1 LNNQQ
6 RVHRVLPTLDRLRGY
21 PTAPHLEPLPGV
33 VAMLYQLAPQYRL
46 VLVSTRDDTAI
57 RHFFRNAGLS
67 PTIFSLILGCNDVRN
82 LLPHSDALVLA
93 TSRLLLEPSQVLM
106 VSDTDSNLR
115 AARAAEMA
123 TVGVLCGLG
132 EEKDL
137 LESDLVL
144 ASTAELVDWL

>member
-1 LNNQQ
+1 
-6 RVHRVLPTLDRLRGY
+6 
-21 PTAPHLEPLPGV
+21 
-33 VAMLYQLAPQYRL
+33 MICQLAPQYRL
-46 VLVSTRDDTAI
+46 VLVSTRDETAI

-67 PTIFSLILGCNDVRN
+67 PTTFALILGGNDVRN
-82 LLPHSDALVLA
+82 LLPHSEALVSAASQLM
-93 TSRLLLEPSQVLM
+93 LEPNQMLM

-132 EEKDL
+132 EERDL

-144 ASTAELVDWL
+144 ATTAELVDWL